1 MDIVTCQEMK
11 DIERLADE
19 KGLPYLQMMENAGT
33 EVFKIILNKTEPT
46 DRTANVYCGKG
57 NNGGDGFVIARLLEK
72 EGWNVNVI
80 LVDGE
85 PKTNDAIL
93 NYGRLENV
101 TITDNPEEAA
111 IVVDAIYGTGFHGT
125 FRDSASK
132 YVDEINSSGAT
143 VFAVDIPSGL
153 NGDMTD
159 EDLIE
164 NEPVKADLTISFHRL
179 KPVHICEK
187 AKPYLGEVIVADIEI
202 DNYI

>member
-33 EVFKIILNKTEPT
+33 KVFEIILEKSEPT
-46 DRTANVYCGKG
+46 DRTVNVYCGKG
-57 NNGGDGFVIARLLEK
+57 NNGGDGFVIARLLEN

-85 PKTNDAIL
+85 PKTHDAIL
-93 NYGRLENV
+93 NYNRLRNV
-101 TITDNPEEAA
+101 TVTDEPGEADV
-111 IVVDAIYGTGFHGT
+111 IVDAIYGTGFHGT
-125 FRDSASK
+125 FRDRAKK
-132 YVDEINSSGAT
+132 YVDEINGSGST

-159 EDLIE
+159 DGPIE
-164 NEPVKADLTISFHRL
+164 NEPVNADYTISFHRL

-187 AKPYLGEVIVADIEI
+187 AKTYLGEVMVADIDI
-202 DNYI
+202 NKYI